1 MVVQNTYYHLYLK
14 KNHLHH
20 FDCPNVLTS
29 VLVTVDRKTARYSSH
44 SIQQRS

>member
-14 KNHLHH
+14 KKTFTPFRL
-20 FDCPNVLTS
+20 FNVLTS

>member
-1 MVVQNTYYHLYLK
+1 MVVQNTYYSYL

-20 FDCPNVLTS
+20 LDCPNVLTS